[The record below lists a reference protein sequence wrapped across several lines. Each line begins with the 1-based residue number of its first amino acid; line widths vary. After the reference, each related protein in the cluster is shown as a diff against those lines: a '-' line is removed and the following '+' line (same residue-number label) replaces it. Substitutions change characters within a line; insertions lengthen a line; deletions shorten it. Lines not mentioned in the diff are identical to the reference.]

1 MFFHFVHKSGLE
13 RLAKKGIVE
22 MLNDTPK
29 TIVREPS
36 FRNKAMNV
44 RIPFKRTAKGVENTD
59 KAWDKIFR
67 FVQLVKHTKYNTAD
81 SVKQTIQKR
90 TVLKKKE
97 TELFV
102 NGKNTVAVST
112 LNQLKGHG
120 IGSVLAVFYTT
131 GWTKSAFTAERH
143 KFEVSTFGTGIH
155 CPTK

>member
-1 MFFHFVHKSGLE
+1 MFFHFVEKSGLE
-13 RLAKKGIVE
+13 RLTKKGVVE
-22 MLNDTPK
+22 MVNDTPK
-29 TIVREPS
+29 PIVRESP

-44 RIPFKRTAKGVENTD
+44 RIPFKRAAKGVENTD
-59 KAWDKIFR
+59 KARDKVFR
-67 FVQLVKHTKYNTAD
+67 FVYLVKHTKYNTAD

-97 TELFV
+97 TELLV
-102 NGKNTVAVST
+102 NGQNTVAVST
-112 LNQLKGHG
+112 VNQLKGDG

-143 KFEVSTFGTGIH
+143 KFEISTFGTGIH

>member
-1 MFFHFVHKSGLE
+1 MCIRDRKSGLE